1 MGQAIRLPRAG
12 AAQRDEASFAQPR
25 TGQANRL
32 PHRELMWTDMVTDL
46 RFAARMLAKTPTL
59 TAGAVALLAVGIG
72 GGTLLFSAF
81 ESVWLRPLPVR
92 HPEQLV
98 RMVQHDPRL
107 GPRSYFLYPY
117 YRVLVEHSTTLS
129 AAFGETEVTAAMS
142 EPAPAEQVRVR
153 MVTPEF
159 FTELGARPI
168 QGRVLAADDV
178 ERVVLSYGFWQRR
191 FHGEAVVGREIV
203 LHGHKFTIAGVMA
216 REFNGVSSDNT
227 PEVRAT
233 LRALPLLGREGE
245 GSVLEDQQLDLA
257 GRMKPGVTLEQ
268 AQAEC
273 LALWRPAIQAWYAR
287 TPEFGVEA
295 ARRELERGM
304 QLDSLE
310 RGLSIVRDK
319 FGDALRLLAAASGL
333 LLLMVCANVAGLML
347 AGSAARRPEIAVRL
361 ALGATRGR
369 LARQMLCESL
379 LLVALG
385 AAGGWLLTWA
395 GGPLLIRALPPV
407 RDLATTPLAISLDP
421 NPDWRVMLAALGATL
436 LTAVLVGL
444 APTASASRMNLDA
457 VLRGVRGSHAW
468 GGRNALVIVQV
479 AMCTVLLAGAGLLVR
494 TFTGLRA
501 VSTGFD
507 AEHVVTFTTETRL
520 NAYTRPQSKAF
531 WLALR
536 TRVGELPG
544 VAGAAAASRA
554 LMRGSGVK
562 TTVTL
567 PGEKASPADF
577 LNSSLNSVTFDYF
590 DVLGIRMVRGR
601 GFTPA
606 DTVAVTPAPAIVNQA
621 FVRRFFPNTDPIGQ
635 RFGNSVTN
643 QRVIVGVASDAKYR
657 SLREPMTPT
666 FYDAA
671 DSDFSVLCVRTRSA
685 PEGVIGP
692 VRKALAALD
701 PALPITEIHTLAEEV
716 EASAEPERLTAVLAG
731 LFSGFA
737 TLLAA
742 AGIYGLLAFAVE
754 QRRREIGIRMAL
766 GAQPGQIGSM
776 LGRQAASLLAQGI
789 AVGLAAALVL
799 TGSLRTILYG
809 VKPVDPVSLVLAV
822 LVLCVVAAAA
832 TLIPARRAARVEP
845 ATALRQD

>member
-1 MGQAIRLPRAG
+1 
-12 AAQRDEASFAQPR
+12 
-25 TGQANRL
+25 
-32 PHRELMWTDMVTDL
+32 
-46 RFAARMLAKTPTL
+46 
-59 TAGAVALLAVGIG
+59 
-72 GGTLLFSAF
+72 
-81 ESVWLRPLPVR
+81 
-92 HPEQLV
+92 
-98 RMVQHDPRL
+98 
-107 GPRSYFLYPY
+107 
-117 YRVLVEHSTTLS
+117 
-129 AAFGETEVTAAMS
+129 
-142 EPAPAEQVRVR
+142 
-153 MVTPEF
+153 
-159 FTELGARPI
+159 
-168 QGRVLAADDV
+168 
-178 ERVVLSYGFWQRR
+178 
-191 FHGEAVVGREIV
+191 
-203 LHGHKFTIAGVMA
+203 
-216 REFNGVSSDNT
+216 
-227 PEVRAT
+227 
-233 LRALPLLGREGE
+233 
-245 GSVLEDQQLDLA
+245 
-257 GRMKPGVTLEQ
+257 
-268 AQAEC
+268 
-273 LALWRPAIQAWYAR
+273 
-287 TPEFGVEA
+287 
-295 ARRELERGM
+295 
-304 QLDSLE
+304 
-310 RGLSIVRDK
+310 
-319 FGDALRLLAAASGL
+319 
-333 LLLMVCANVAGLML
+333 
-347 AGSAARRPEIAVRL
+347 
-361 ALGATRGR
+361 
-369 LARQMLCESL
+369 
-379 LLVALG
+379 
-385 AAGGWLLTWA
+385 
-395 GGPLLIRALPPV
+395 
-407 RDLATTPLAISLDP
+407 
-421 NPDWRVMLAALGATL
+421 
-436 LTAVLVGL
+436 
-444 APTASASRMNLDA
+444 
-457 VLRGVRGSHAW
+457 
-468 GGRNALVIVQV
+468 
-479 AMCTVLLAGAGLLVR
+479 
-494 TFTGLRA
+494 
-501 VSTGFD
+501 
-507 AEHVVTFTTETRL
+507 
-520 NAYTRPQSKAF
+520 
-531 WLALR
+531 
-536 TRVGELPG
+536 
-544 VAGAAAASRA
+544 
-554 LMRGSGVK
+554 MRGSGVK

-606 DTVAVTPAPAIVNQA
+606 DTVAVTPAPAIVNEA